1 MAGAMHETRL
11 DAGTREGEGKR
22 ALVTGVRGF
31 TGVYVARELA
41 AAGYRVFGSVT
52 PGNDLGPDELPV
64 DLCDRAAVIAMV
76 EQVQPDVVVHLAG
89 IAFVAHSNVEQIYRV
104 NVVGTRN
111 LLEALAAA
119 PRKVSAVL
127 LASSA
132 NIYGNASVPVIDE
145 DVPPA
150 PANDYA
156 VSKLAMEYMARL
168 WMDKLPIIIA
178 RPFNYTGV
186 GQGENF
192 LLPKIVSHFRR
203 KEARIELGNLAIARD
218 FSDVRMVARSY
229 RKLLAAAPAGQAFNV
244 CSGRSHSLGEVIA
257 LTSGIA
263 GYRIE
268 VQVNPAFV
276 RANDVLTLSGN
287 NAKLA
292 RVIGPLD
299 PPPLLDTLRW
309 MVQGEPW
316 PG

>member
-1 MAGAMHETRL
+1 MAGAIHATRL
-11 DAGTREGEGKR
+11 DAGAREGEGKR
-22 ALVTGVRGF
+22 ALVTGVSGF
-31 TGVYVARELA
+31 TGGYVARELA
-41 AAGYRVFGSVT
+41 AAGYRVFGTVT
-52 PGNDLGPDELPV
+52 PGNELGRDLLPV
-64 DLCDRAAVIAMV
+64 DLCDRAAVVAAV

-111 LLEALAAA
+111 LLEALAGA
-119 PRKVSAVL
+119 PHKVSAVL

-168 WMDKLPIIIA
+168 WMDKLPIIIV
-178 RPFNYTGV
+178 RPFNYTGL
-186 GQGENF
+186 GQSDNF

-229 RKLLAAAPAGQAFNV
+229 RKLVAAAPAGEAFNV
-244 CSGRSHSLGEVIA
+244 WSGRSHSLGEVIDIV
-257 LTSGIA
+257 SNIA

-268 VQVNPAFV
+268 VRVNPAFV
-276 RANDVLTLSGN
+276 RANDVLTLSGSN
-287 NAKLA
+287 EKLA
-292 RVIGPLD
+292 RVIGPLE

-316 PG
+316 TG